1 VDVSVVEGLRARYG
15 AAVDAH
21 LNDVIRH
28 PHTDPALQTM
38 LAYQLGFVNADGLA
52 EGRSGKRF
60 RSALCLCACEH
71 LGSDW
76 RRALPVAAAI
86 ELLHNFSLIHDD
98 IEDGDTM
105 RRHRPTVWYVWGEP
119 HGINAGDAMFALAT
133 RVLLDAPVEDPAKLN
148 LVTAFQDL
156 SLHLTSG
163 QYLDMSFEDRAE
175 VRPDEYMCMINGKT
189 AALVAFSLMSGAQV
203 ADASPPTVSAL
214 EQFGLALGRGFQIQD
229 DLLGIWGAADA
240 TGKPA
245 GSDLRNRKKTLPL
258 LLAWQRA
265 DMVGREELNQYFA
278 RQSDDLDAVMTVL
291 NQTDSRAATVDAI
304 QATVEEARMALQAA
318 DMSHE
323 GREILFALAD
333 ELTGQRPRKSAGTVA
348 NP

>member
-1 VDVSVVEGLRARYG
+1 MEISVVEELRSRYG
-15 AAVDAH
+15 AAVDDH
-21 LNDVIRH
+21 LKNVIRQ
-28 PHTDPALQTM
+28 PTIDPTLQTM

-52 EGRSGKRF
+52 EGQSGKRF

-71 LGSDW
+71 LDSDW

-98 IEDGDTM
+98 IEDGDTL
-105 RRHRPTVWYVWGEP
+105 RRHRATVWCVWGQP

-133 RVLLDAPVEDPAKLN
+133 RVLLDTAVDDRSKLD

-156 SLHLTSG
+156 SLQLTSG
-163 QYLDMSFEDRAE
+163 QFLDMSFEARPE
-175 VRPDEYMCMINGKT
+175 VAPAEYMRMIDGKT
-189 AALVAFSLMSGAQV
+189 AALVAFSLMSGARV
-203 ADASPPTVSAL
+203 AGASSLAVTAL

-229 DLLGIWGAADA
+229 DLLGIWGTADA

-265 DMVGREELNQYFA
+265 DVSCREELKRYFA
-278 RQSDDLDAVMTVL
+278 RQSDDLDSVMAVL
-291 NQTDSRAATVDAI
+291 HQTDARAATVEAI
-304 QATVEEARMALQAA
+304 QAAVQAAHTALQAA
-318 DMSHE
+318 HMSGE
-323 GREILFALAD
+323 GRDILLALAD
-333 ELTGQRPRKSAGTVA
+333 ELMGQRPRRSDGTVA
-348 NP
+348 KP